1 MRAPRRYSPNM
12 QDEFLK
18 QKLIKLAE
26 QNPEQRTNNNCRLR
40 SEKVNK
46 NNNNSIK
53 LKSKERR
60 T

>member
-12 QDEFLK
+12 QDKFLK

-40 SEKVNK
+40 SNK
-46 NNNNSIK
+46 NNNTSIK

>member
-1 MRAPRRYSPNM
+1 M